1 MISIFTGVAGLRAH
15 QRAVDVI
22 ANNIANINTVA
33 FKAGRASFQE
43 ALVQT
48 LRAAS
53 AAGTNPMQVGLG
65 VSVASIDN
73 VMSQGNLRSTARP
86 TDVAIVGDG
95 FFVLSD
101 GSSLDYTR
109 DGVFQLDAQNRL
121 VSASNGMALLG
132 WTADP
137 VTGQINTSTALGPSD
152 NLTIPLGT
160 LSIARQ
166 TANAVYQANLDASA
180 AAGTTADTSF
190 TIFDSLGDSHQ
201 VDLTF
206 TKSATAGEWGWE
218 ATGADFTGSGTGT
231 LTFDENGQITTPTQP
246 LSLTLTDPNGA
257 TSPIDLQLDFSIVTQ
272 LAGPSSI
279 QVVYQDGMPMGT
291 LESFTIDQQ
300 GIVTGIFGNG
310 MAQTLGQIALARVPN
325 PGGMTRTGSNLY
337 ALSPNSGIAVITPP
351 GSSGSGT
358 LASGFLEM
366 SNVDLASE
374 FADLVITQRGFQANS
389 RVITTAD
396 EMLQDVLTLKR

>member
-22 ANNIANINTVA
+22 ANNIANINTVG

-73 VMSQGNLRSTARP
+73 LMSQGNLKSTGRP
-86 TDVAIVGDG
+86 GDLAIVGDG
-95 FFVLSD
+95 FFVLGD
-101 GSSLDYTR
+101 ASSLYYTR

-121 VSASNGMALLG
+121 VAASNGMRVVG

-137 VTGQINTSTALGPSD
+137 VTGDVNTSEALGPTAE
-152 NLTIPLGT
+152 LVIPLGT

-166 TANAVYQANLDASA
+166 TSTAVYQANLDASA
-180 AAGTTADTSF
+180 AAGTTVDTSF
-190 TIFDSLGDSHQ
+190 TIFDSLGTSHQ
-201 VDLTF
+201 VNVAF
-206 TKSATAGEWGWE
+206 TKSAIAGEWDWT

-231 LTFDENGQITTPTQP
+231 LAFDSNGQITTPTLP
-246 LSLTLTDPNGA
+246 LSLTLTNPNGA
-257 TSPIDLQLDFSIVTQ
+257 VSPIGLDLDFSIVTQ
-272 LAGPSSI
+272 LSGPSTV
-279 QVVYQDGMPMGT
+279 QVVYQNGMPMGT
-291 LESFTIDQQ
+291 LDSYTIDQQ
-300 GIVTGIFGNG
+300 GIITGIFGNG
-310 MAQTLGQIALARVPN
+310 MSQTLGQIALARVPN
-325 PGGMTRTGSNLY
+325 PGGMSRLGDNLY
-337 ALSPNSGIAVITPP
+337 GLSPNSGIAVITPP
-351 GSSGSGT
+351 GSSGSGEI
-358 LASGFLEM
+358 ASGFLEM
-366 SNVDLASE
+366 SNVDLANE
-374 FADLVITQRGFQANS
+374 FANLVITQRGFQANS